1 MTARAVF
8 AVSLLLVVPQF
19 APAAEVAPPYAV
31 TEDVVYGRRAGLA
44 LTLDVIEPKK
54 PNGAGVI
61 VFVSAGYRS
70 DRELMPL
77 AHRASAAF
85 LDRGYTVFAV
95 LHGSQP
101 KFTLPEIVEDAHRA
115 VRYVR
120 HHAKRFGIDPDR
132 IGASGGSAGGHL
144 ALMVGCAGRAGNP
157 NAKDPVERERSGVGA
172 VACFFPPTDLLELE
186 GRATGTFAAPFDVRE
201 LDARTGMYE
210 RVSSER
216 RRELGRELSPLT
228 HASKCSAPAFVMHGD
243 KDNLVPIEQSR
254 ALVTKL
260 QKCGTAC
267 ELVVKLGAGHFW
279 LGIEKDV
286 PVLADWFDKHLATQ
300 RHPVR

>member
-8 AVSLLLVVPQF
+8 AVSLLLAVPAL
-19 APAAEVAPPYAV
+19 APAADAAPPYAV

-44 LTLDVIEPKK
+44 LTLDVIAPKK
-54 PNGAGVI
+54 SNGAGVI

-115 VRYVR
+115 VRFVR
-120 HHAKRFGIDPDR
+120 HNAKRFGIAPDR
-132 IGASGGSAGGHL
+132 IGATGGSAGGHL
-144 ALMVGCAGRAGNP
+144 ALMVGCAGRAGDP
-157 NAKDPVERERSGVGA
+157 HAKDPVERERSGVGA
-172 VACFFPPTDLLELE
+172 VACFFPPTDLLALE
-186 GRATGTFAAPFDVRE
+186 DRATGTFAAPFDVRE

-210 RVSSER
+210 RVSCER

-228 HASKCSAPAFVMHGD
+228 HASAASAPVFVVHGE
-243 KDNLVPIEQSR
+243 KDTVVPVEQSR
-254 ALVTKL
+254 TLVAKL
-260 QKCGTAC
+260 KGCGVAC
-267 ELVVKLGAGHFW
+267 ELSVKPKAGHFW

-286 PVLADWFDKHLATQ
+286 PVLADWFDKHLARPTQ
-300 RHPVR
+300 PSR